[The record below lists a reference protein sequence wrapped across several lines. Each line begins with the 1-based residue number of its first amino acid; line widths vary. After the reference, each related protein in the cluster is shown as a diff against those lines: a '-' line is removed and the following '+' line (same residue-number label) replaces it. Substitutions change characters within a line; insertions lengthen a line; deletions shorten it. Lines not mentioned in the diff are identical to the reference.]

1 MVAQGGGIGRA
12 LTGWIRS
19 AGKSSVHEI
28 AILSHFP
35 RHGSQFV
42 GWNSPCLLIEPSW
55 ISRPPGRQWSELSE
69 GVLCSAGDA
78 SVHQNSAKADYS
90 VHPSSMT
97 DSALTPYCNTD
108 VELNG
113 ALAQITIS
121 IAPRPRLKTGPS
133 DTRRLSVFYQ
143 R

>member
-19 AGKSSVHEI
+19 AGKRSVPEI
-28 AILSHFP
+28 AIFSHFL
-35 RHGSQFV
+35 RHGCQFG

-55 ISRPPGRQWSELSE
+55 ISRPPGRQLRGQSEE
-69 GVLCSAGDA
+69 VLCSAGDA